1 MACTA
6 LTKGRGLDCNRIS
19 GGIKYV
25 YLGVYDQFDAPIET
39 TGIVVVNSEVTDI
52 DMLVDG
58 VQNTLYR
65 YTMPLGVANLT
76 ETIVGS
82 RENGTIYYTPTL
94 NVILNRLTK
103 EDQNEIKLLGSTK
116 VVAFAQLNATLSTGG
131 ASDGHDV
138 IIALGVEN
146 GLQLNAGSMDSGAA
160 WGDRSGYTLNFDGM
174 EQNPFPMV
182 ADYTTVPFDNAGF
195 EIGTIVNS

>member
-25 YLGVYDQFDAPIET
+25 YFGVYDQFDAPIET
-39 TGIVVVNSEVTDI
+39 AGIVVVDSVVTDI
-52 DMLVDG
+52 EMGGGFSLF
-58 VQNTLYR
+58 R
-65 YTMPLGVANLT
+65 YTMPLGVASAT

-94 NVILNRLTK
+94 SVILNRLTK
-103 EDQNEIKLLGSTK
+103 EDQNQIKLLGSTK

-131 ASDGHDV
+131 ASDAHDV

-146 GLQLNAGSMDSGAA
+146 GLQLNAGTMDSGAA
-160 WGDRSGYTLNFDGM
+160 WGDRSGYTLTFDGM

-195 EIGTIVNS
+195 DIPGGIVTS